1 MKRIG
6 FAATIGVLLLLSAL
20 ARPSAQIVVVNGGQ
34 VQVGDRR
41 LAEIFQATVT
51 LTDAQTK
58 ALPTT
63 PITLVAA
70 PGAGLSVEPLY
81 AVAYEKAAAGA
92 YTNIDAAAK
101 VRIKFSGAGSMSV
114 VPNDVSITNGS
125 ATRVSDLLGSTT
137 PRSVRFLPFQDTE
150 GVDGWGAV
158 PPVVQTSLV
167 TNAALTISITNGS
180 SGNLTG
186 GNAANS
192 LVVFLSYLVVAVS

>member
-6 FAATIGVLLLLSAL
+6 LAAVLLLAT
-20 ARPSAQIVVVNGGQ
+20 AINVSAQTTVVNGGQ
-34 VQVGDRR
+34 IFVGDRR

-70 PGAGLSVEPLY
+70 PGAGFALEPLF
-81 AVAYEKAAAGA
+81 AVAYVKAAAGA
-92 YTNIDAAAK
+92 YTNIDAAGK
-101 VRIKFSGAGSMSV
+101 LRIKFSGAGSMSM
-114 VPNDVSITNGS
+114 VPNDASITNGS
-125 ATRVSDLLGSTT
+125 ATRLSDLLGSTT
-137 PRSVRFLPFQDTE
+137 PRSVRFLPAMDTE
-150 GVDGWGAV
+150 GVDSWGAV

-167 TNAALTISITNGS
+167 TNSALTVLITNGS

-186 GNAANS
+186 GNAANTMV
-192 LVVFLSYLVVAVS
+192 LFLSYLVVAVP